1 MDIIAIAISIIS
13 LIASIVLA
21 CKQTKSSF
29 YINDINLEAE
39 LSKDTFK
46 IYLTEK
52 IPKAISNI
60 SFDGNRLTNIDELQ
74 DALNSF
80 RNDLVY
86 FKYLDEVFYNDFK
99 NAAQNL
105 EDYIVKNEGK
115 TVENTDIANILQ
127 EIVEKIKVLYAVCRV
142 KYKRG

>member
-1 MDIIAIAISIIS
+1 MDIIAIVISIIS
-13 LIASIVLA
+13 LIVSIVLA
-21 CKQTKSSF
+21 RKQTKSSF

-60 SFDGNRLTNIDELQ
+60 SFDGNRLTNIVELQ
-74 DALNSF
+74 DSLNSF
-80 RNDLVY
+80 RKDLVY
-86 FKYLDEVFYNDFK
+86 FKYLDEVFYKDFK

-105 EDYIVKNEGK
+105 EDYIVENEGK

-127 EIVEKIKVLYAVCRV
+127 EIVEKIKVLYDVCRV

>member
-1 MDIIAIAISIIS
+1 M
-13 LIASIVLA
+13 
-21 CKQTKSSF
+21 
-29 YINDINLEAE
+29 
-39 LSKDTFK
+39 SKDTFK

-86 FKYLDEVFYNDFK
+86 FKYLDEVFYKDFK

-127 EIVEKIKVLYAVCRV
+127 EIVKKIKVLYDVCRV